1 MKKIFFTLA
10 LAATAAAP
18 TFAQTEAKAK
28 AILDNLS
35 KNVSAL
41 KSLKTNF
48 SLSLA
53 SANGKT
59 KEKRNGSLEMKGPKY
74 HVSLG
79 TQEIFCDG
87 KTVWTYL
94 KDAGEVQ
101 VTNFNP
107 SEQTL
112 SPTKLFSNFYDKE
125 YNYHYAG
132 TRKIGGKTAEVVEL
146 TPKTAK
152 QFKKVELAV
161 DSKTSNLIGGTITE
175 KNGTVYQYTVSGYAP
190 DAPVSDAA
198 FTFDP
203 KKYKNVEVV
212 DLR

>member
-1 MKKIFFTLA
+1 MKKLFSLFLFAGISLSA
-10 LAATAAAP
+10 S
-18 TFAQTEAKAK
+18 AQTDAKAK
-28 AILDNLS
+28 TILDNLS
-35 KNVSAL
+35 RNVSAL

-59 KEKRNGSLEMKGPKY
+59 KENKKGSLQMKGPKY
-74 HVSLG
+74 HVALG

-94 KDAGEVQ
+94 RDAGEVQ
-101 VTNFNP
+101 VSNYNP

-125 YNYHYAG
+125 YNYRFVGAK
-132 TRKIGGKTAEVVEL
+132 TVNGKAANVVEL

-161 DSKTSNLIGGTITE
+161 DAKANTLVGGTFTE
-175 KNGTVYQYTVSGYAP
+175 KNGTVYQYAVSGYTP
-190 DAPVSDAA
+190 NAPVSDAA
-198 FTFDP
+198 FTFDA
-203 KKYKNVEVV
+203 KKYKGVEVV

>member
-1 MKKIFFTLA
+1 MKKTFFTLA
-10 LAATAAAP
+10 LAAVVAP
-18 TFAQTEAKAK
+18 GFAQTDAKAK
-28 AILDNLS
+28 ALLDNLS

-59 KEKRNGSLEMKGPKY
+59 KENRSGSLEMKGPKY

-101 VTNFNP
+101 VTNYNP

-112 SPTKLFSNFYDKE
+112 SPTKLFTNFYDKE
-125 YNYHYAG
+125 YVYRYG
-132 TRKIGGKTAEVVEL
+132 GSRKVGAKNAEVVEL
-146 TPKTAK
+146 SPKTAK

-161 DSKTSNLIGGTITE
+161 DAKTNNLLGGTITE
-175 KNGTVYQYTVSGYAP
+175 KNGTVYQYTVSGYSP
-190 DAPVSDAA
+190 NAPVSDAA

>member
-1 MKKIFFTLA
+1 MKKILFALA
-10 LAATAAAP
+10 LLSLAAP
-18 TFAQTEAKAK
+18 SFAQTDAKAK
-28 AILDNLS
+28 SLLDNLS

-41 KSLKTNF
+41 KSLKSNF

-59 KEKRNGSLEMKGPKY
+59 KEKRTGSLEMKGPKY

-79 TQEIFCDG
+79 SQEIFCDG

-101 VTNFNP
+101 VTNYNP

-112 SPTKLFSNFYDKE
+112 SPTKLFTNFYDKE
-125 YNYHYAG
+125 YNYQYVGAKKVAG
-132 TRKIGGKTAEVVEL
+132 KAAEVIAL

-152 QFKKVELAV
+152 QFKKVELAI
-161 DSKTSNLIGGTITE
+161 DAKTKNLIGGTITE
-175 KNGTVYQYTVSGYAP
+175 KNGTVYQYTVSNYTP
-190 DAPVSDAA
+190 NAPVSDAA
-198 FTFDP
+198 FSFDAN
-203 KKYKNVEVV
+203 KHKNVEVV

>member
-1 MKKIFFTLA
+1 MKKLIYSFA
-10 LAATAAAP
+10 LAVLATPA
-18 TFAQTEAKAK
+18 FAQTDAKAK

-59 KEKRNGSLEMKGPKY
+59 REKRSGSLEMKGPKY

-101 VTNFNP
+101 VTDFNAA
-107 SEQTL
+107 EQTL
-112 SPTKLFSNFYDKE
+112 SPTKLFTNFYDKE
-125 YNYHYAG
+125 YGYRYVGAKKVAG
-132 TRKIGGKTAEVVEL
+132 KNAEVVEL
-146 TPKTAK
+146 IPKTAK
-152 QFKKVELAV
+152 QFRKVELAV
-161 DSKTSNLIGGTITE
+161 DAKTHTLIGGTVTE
-175 KNGTVYQYTVSGYAP
+175 KNGTVYQYSVSNYTP
-190 DAPVSDAA
+190 NAPVSDAA
-198 FTFDP
+198 FTFDTR
-203 KKYKNVEVV
+203 KYKNVEVV

>member
-1 MKKIFFTLA
+1 MKKLIYSFA
-10 LAATAAAP
+10 LAIIATP
-18 TFAQTEAKAK
+18 VFAQTDAKAK
-28 AILDNLS
+28 VLLDNLS

-59 KEKRNGSLEMKGPKY
+59 KEKRSGSLQMKGPKY

-101 VTNFNP
+101 VTDFNA

-112 SPTKLFSNFYDKE
+112 SPTKLFTNFYDKE
-125 YNYHYAG
+125 YSYRYAG
-132 TRKIGGKTAEVVEL
+132 AKKVGGKNAEVVEL

-152 QFKKVELAV
+152 QFRKVELAI
-161 DSKTSNLIGGTITE
+161 DAKTNTLIGGTVTE
-175 KNGTVYQYTVSGYAP
+175 KNGTVYQYSVSNYTP
-190 DAPVSDAA
+190 NAPVSDAA
-198 FTFDP
+198 FTFDTR
-203 KKYKNVEVV
+203 KYKNVEVV